1 MISPG
6 GGMGQKIR
14 HHSSKRRPTKFFGRY
29 TAAELAMAVLGAAI
43 LILVVVLIVS
53 AVVG

>member
-1 MISPG
+1 
-6 GGMGQKIR
+6 MGQKIR
-14 HHSSKRRPTKFFGRY
+14 HHSSKRRPKKFFGRY

-43 LILVVVLIVS
+43 LVLVVVLIVS